1 MPLVSSLRLPP
12 LRRPAYG
19 LALLLSVLALTLVVA
34 APPAAA
40 YSCSA
45 PEGRTPA
52 TRVTDCRRPL
62 RAPKEEPSRTKA
74 AEEGRIGVG
83 PLLLLVLAVAGTLA
97 LPIGFDRTSR
107 KAEPDRLLR

>member
-1 MPLVSSLRLPP
+1 MPSVSSLRLPP

-19 LALLLSVLALTLVVA
+19 LALVASVVLLALLAA
-34 APPAAA
+34 APPASA

-62 RAPKEEPSRTKA
+62 RAPKQPRRTKA
-74 AEEGRIGVG
+74 AEEGRIGAG
-83 PLLLLVLAVAGTLA
+83 PLLLLVLALAGTLA
-97 LPIGFDRTSR
+97 LPIGFDRMSR

>member
-1 MPLVSSLRLPP
+1 MPWVSSLRLPP

-19 LALLLSVLALTLVVA
+19 LALVASVLLLALLAA

-62 RAPKEEPSRTKA
+62 RAPNEPRRTKA
-74 AEEGRIGVG
+74 EEEGRIGVG
-83 PLLLLVLAVAGTLA
+83 PLLLLVLALAGTLA
-97 LPIGFDRTSR
+97 LPIGFDRMSR

>member
-1 MPLVSSLRLPP
+1 MPSVSSLRLPP

-19 LALLLSVLALTLVVA
+19 LALIASVLLLALLAA

-52 TRVTDCRRPL
+52 SRVTDCRRPL
-62 RAPKEEPSRTKA
+62 RAPKEQPRRSKA
-74 AEEGRIGVG
+74 AEEGRIGAG
-83 PLLLLVLAVAGTLA
+83 PLLLLVLAVAGTLV
-97 LPIGFDRTSR
+97 LPIGFDRMSR
-107 KAEPDRLLR
+107 QADPDRLLR

>member
-1 MPLVSSLRLPP
+1 MPSVSSLRLPP

-19 LALLLSVLALTLVVA
+19 LALVLSVLVLALLAA

-62 RAPKEEPSRTKA
+62 RAPKQKHRTKA

-83 PLLLLVLAVAGTLA
+83 PLLLLVLAIAGTLA
-97 LPIGFDRTSR
+97 LPIGFDRMSR